1 MKNEDERPSGP
12 GAPASGAATVGGGP
26 VKDKG
31 NPGLRDVI
39 ETVLVAVIL
48 AFLVRTFV
56 IESFV
61 VQGISMMPTFINN
74 EHVLVNKLAF
84 VFGKPEPNEIIVFRP
99 PLPYVHEDYIKRIV
113 ATAGETVQLKSGHL
127 YVDGHHVAQPYIEY
141 WDPTSFGPV
150 TVPKGDVFVL
160 GDNRPDSEDSRYFGP
175 VPIKNIRGQ
184 VVFAFWPLSR
194 FGPVGYP
201 ERGARGYRA

>member
-1 MKNEDERPSGP
+1 VKDEEERASGP
-12 GAPASGAATVGGGP
+12 DAPVSGVADVAKGP
-26 VKDKG
+26 ERG
-31 NPGLRDVI
+31 SGTSGLRDAV
-39 ETVLVAVIL
+39 ETILVAVIL

-84 VFGKPEPNEIIVFRP
+84 VFGKPEPNEIIVFQP

-113 ATAGETVQLKSGHL
+113 ATAGETVQLKAGHL
-127 YVDGHHVAQPYIEY
+127 YVDGHRVPQPYIEY

-150 TVPKGDVFVL
+150 KVPPGDVFVL

-184 VVFAFWPLSR
+184 VVFAFWPLRR
-194 FGPVGYP
+194 FGPVGMP
-201 ERGARGYRA
+201 EPGARGYKA

>member
-1 MKNEDERPSGP
+1 MKDEDERASGP
-12 GAPASGAATVGGGP
+12 DAPGAGAASVVRRPEKGQGGA
-26 VKDKG
+26 
-31 NPGLRDVI
+31 GLRDAI
-39 ETVLVAVIL
+39 ETILVAVIL

-84 VFGKPEPNEIIVFRP
+84 VFGKPKPNEIIVFQP
-99 PLPYVHEDYIKRIV
+99 PLAYVHEDYIKRIV
-113 ATAGETVQLKSGHL
+113 ATAGETVQLKNGHL
-127 YVDGHHVAQPYIEY
+127 YVDGHHVAQPYIAY

-184 VVFAFWPLSR
+184 VILAFWPLSR
-194 FGPVGYP
+194 FGPVGQP
-201 ERGARGYRA
+201 QPGARGYKG